1 MRLLCLLGIV
11 LLAIEGPGAS
21 KADEDH
27 AIGDNLGAVEGI
39 DGVED
44 ETVVDVTE
52 EEEEDGVEGKV
63 SKDITNTAVENITGS
78 NILKNA
84 TNISEKSLT
93 EEAVESDQD
102 NLNI

>member
-1 MRLLCLLGIV
+1 MRLLCLLGIF

-44 ETVVDVTE
+44 ETVVDGAE
-52 EEEEDGVEGKV
+52 KEEEDGGR
-63 SKDITNTAVENITGS
+63 
-78 NILKNA
+78 
-84 TNISEKSLT
+84 
-93 EEAVESDQD
+93 
-102 NLNI
+102 